1 MTDWSKPVP
10 VSDIVLAFPAGVI
23 GTLLPPVED
32 IPQEFFKENK
42 WTRLADRLFA
52 GLAEDDQTTIEPREG
67 VDVWH
72 ASRQVSACLRS
83 FDPKHEHK
91 VAGVAYLLSLFFADV
106 EFACG
111 RAVTVRRAA
120 PLRPCSRSTSRLT
133 CGAST

>member
-32 IPQEFFKENK
+32 IPKEFFKENK
-42 WTRLADRLFA
+42 WTRLADLCFA
-52 GLAEDDQTTIEPREG
+52 GIPEHGRTTISTRDG
-67 VDVWH
+67 VDVWL
-72 ASRQVSACLRS
+72 AARQVSACLRS

-106 EFACG
+106 EF
-111 RAVTVRRAA
+111 
-120 PLRPCSRSTSRLT
+120 P
-133 CGAST
+133 